1 MREAGELDN
10 ELDARTLA
18 DFLYYRGMDCQ
29 VEPNKRNGWS
39 VWVENDDHLTEAER
53 WVAVMREQPQHPE
66 IVHGA
71 GLAEGKRAAE
81 EEEQEA
87 FARKQRTRNDVFG
100 DAPSIGS
107 TPLTFILMAASILVT
122 LFASGE
128 SGLALRLQLHIS
140 TLREGL
146 VEVRQGEVWR
156 LVTPIFLH
164 FGIIHLLFNMMW
176 MMDLGR
182 SIEARRG
189 AGFFLV
195 FLLAVAVMSNVG
207 QYVMT
212 GPVFGGMSGVVYA
225 LLGYV
230 WMQSRFNP
238 WSGFVLHPMTV
249 QMMLFWY
256 VLCLTG
262 LVGNIADTT
271 HTVGLVMG
279 VAWGYLDAR
288 RSVGG
293 DG

>member
-18 DFLYYRGMDCQ
+18 DFLYSRGIDCM
-29 VEPNKRNGWS
+29 VEPNARKQWS
-39 VWVENDDHLTEAER
+39 LWVENDDQMAEAER

-66 IVHGA
+66 ILNGA
-71 GLAEGKRAAE
+71 TLAEGKREAAS
-81 EEEQEA
+81 EEQEA
-87 FARKQRTRNDVFG
+87 FARKQRTRD
-100 DAPSIGS
+100 DLIGVEES
-107 TPLTFILMAASILVT
+107 MGATPLTFILMAASILVT
-122 LFASGE
+122 FFASGE
-128 SGLALRLQLHIS
+128 GGLALRLQVLIS
-140 TLREGL
+140 TAVDQL
-146 VEVRQGEVWR
+146 VEVREGQVWR

-176 MMDLGR
+176 LMDLGR
-182 SIEARRG
+182 AIEARRG

-195 FLLAVAVMSNVG
+195 FLLAVAVMSNAG
-207 QYVMT
+207 QFFMS
-212 GPVFGGMSGVVYA
+212 GPMFGGMSGVVYA

-262 LVGNIADTT
+262 LVGNIANTT

-288 RSVGG
+288 RSVR
-293 DG
+293 